1 MDAGTD
7 GIQIL
12 VQPLDALCGLLD
24 GTNRLAGI
32 LAQQLTMQNAG
43 IDHWE

>member
-12 VQPLDALCGLLD
+12 VQPLDALRGLID

-32 LAQQLTMQNAG
+32 PARQLTVQNAG